1 VKSKMWVGRKNVV
14 KPITLVSITMLLLSL
29 FIVQISAVTILKTP
43 KNEIINVTSGET
55 FRLEY
60 KIRFDKPEDGFFT
73 INFYW
78 DNNESL
84 PDASKWNFT
93 YESFVAKFTDGTG
106 FSVPLTVT
114 IIEGPAPS
122 LPGVYRYLVSIATG
136 GTGESKNG
144 DFWVNITMRAA
155 GQSGGSYINHAAGDH
170 NITIFQTVGAEDI
183 VVIEPEGQCKIHI
196 SPIPVPMIPTVYVRP
211 ATITA
216 TAAGQSFTVDIRIDN
231 VTDLYSW
238 SIGLT
243 WNSSVLECT
252 SFMEGPF
259 LKSGGPTISMPGT
272 INNTAGEIYPAY
284 TYTLKEV
291 PTGVSGSGTLAN
303 ATFRS
308 KSPGTFNVHLAEVLL
323 LNSKLEMVPANIV
336 GVFTVIWDSV
346 AYHVVTLNNLT
357 IEVSGRCRIYNYA
370 FNQAEK
376 MISFNVTGPD
386 GMAGFCNVTIP
397 KALLSANETHPWVVS
412 LDGSPIDYIKAEN
425 ATHTFIYFVYT
436 LSIHEVQ
443 IIGSWVIPLRPPTY
457 TLTISVTAGGT
468 TNPSPGTYTYTAGI
482 VVQVL
487 ATPYTNYL
495 FDHWLLDGISN
506 VSNPINVTMNTN
518 HTLQAF
524 FVSLPGPSIH
534 ITPIGETINVTS
546 GETFTLV
553 YKFCFNQSEKGVF
566 ATTIY
571 WDNNESLPDA
581 SKWNFT
587 YIGFVAKF
595 TDGTDFWG
603 PVTATMWK
611 SVPSGYPP
619 GYYRYS
625 VTISESYGETKNGDF
640 WVNVTMRAAGQSGGA
655 YINHT
660 APSYQNITIRS
671 TFIAEASLVTVP
683 DGVCTIH
690 VTPAPIRDVAIIGVS
705 LFRTVVG
712 EGIPTAFTEIY
723 VTAENQGNLTET
735 FDVTAYYD
743 SKVIVTQ
750 TGVTL
755 DAGCNVTLTFIWY
768 TAYVKK
774 GHYTIKAVATVVPGE
789 LDTADNTFV
798 NGPFI
803 VTIPGDIDGDGYV
816 YTKDLGMLG
825 KAWRTRRGDPR
836 YNPNADIDCDG
847 TIYVKDL
854 AWIGKN
860 WRKRV

>member
-14 KPITLVSITMLLLSL
+14 KTVTLVSIIMLLLSS
-29 FIVQISAVTILKTP
+29 FIPQISAPKVLITP
-43 KNEIINVTSGET
+43 KNKVFNVISGET
-55 FRLEY
+55 FILSY
-60 KIRFDKPEDGFFT
+60 KIRFDEPDEGFFALG
-73 INFYW
+73 FSW
-78 DNNESL
+78 DNNETD
-84 PDASKWNFT
+84 PAAPYWNFT
-93 YESFVAKFTDGTG
+93 YEGFVAKFTDGAG
-106 FSVPLTVT
+106 FTVPVTASVIKAIPDGYPAGYYRYIVT
-114 IIEGPAPS
+114 IGTAGEKGEG
-122 LPGVYRYLVSIATG
+122 
-136 GTGESKNG
+136 KNG
-144 DFWVNITMRAA
+144 DFWVNITVRAA
-155 GQSGGSYINHAAGDH
+155 GQSGGIYINHTAGDH
-170 NITIFQTVGAEDI
+170 IMTIGMTIVAETTMIIDSAGSCTI
-183 VVIEPEGQCKIHI
+183 RVL
-196 SPIPVPMIPTVYVRP
+196 PIPVPAIPTVYVRP

-216 TAAGQSFTVDIRIDN
+216 TAVGQSFTVDICIDN
-231 VTDLYSW
+231 VTDLYIW

-252 SFMEGPF
+252 GFSEGPF
-259 LKSGGPTISMPGT
+259 LKSGGPTISIPGT

-284 TYTLKEV
+284 SYTLTTA
-291 PTGVSGSGTLAN
+291 TGVSGSGTLAN

-308 KSPGTFNVHLAEVLL
+308 KARGTFNVHLAEVSLSS
-323 LNSKLEMVPANIV
+323 SKLKMIPANIV
-336 GVFTVIWDSV
+336 GVFTVVWDSV
-346 AYHVVTLNNLT
+346 AYHVITLNNLT
-357 IEVSGRCRIYNYA
+357 IEAPVRCRMYNYA
-370 FNQAEK
+370 FIQPKK
-376 MISFNVTGPD
+376 MISFNATGPD
-386 GMAGFCNVTIP
+386 GMVGFCNVTIP
-397 KALLSANETHPWVVS
+397 KALLSANETHPWVI
-412 LDGSPIDYIKAEN
+412 LMDGNPIGYIKTEN
-425 ATHTFIYFVYT
+425 ATHTFIRFVYT
-436 LSIHEVQ
+436 LSTHEVQ
-443 IIGSWVIPLRPPTY
+443 IIGSWVIPLRPLNY

-468 TNPSPGTYTYTAGI
+468 TNPSPGTYTYTAGT

-487 ATPYTNYL
+487 AIPSTKYV
-495 FDHWLLDGISN
+495 FDNWTLDGISN
-506 VSNPINVTMNTN
+506 MSNPINVTMNTN
-518 HTLQAF
+518 HTLRAF
-524 FVSLPGPSIH
+524 FRYSAPPGPSID
-534 ITPIGETINVTS
+534 ITPIGKTISVTS
-546 GETFTLV
+546 GETFKLV
-553 YKFCFNQSEKGVF
+553 YKFRFNEPEKGVF

-581 SKWNFT
+581 AKWNFT
-587 YIGFVAKF
+587 YQGFVAKF
-595 TDGTDFWG
+595 TDGTSFSG
-603 PVTATMWK
+603 PVTATIWK
-611 SVPSGYPP
+611 SVPSP

-640 WVNVTMRAAGQSGGA
+640 WVNVTIRAAGQSGGA

-690 VTPAPIRDVAIIGVS
+690 VTPAPIHDVAIIGVS

-712 EGIPTAFTEIY
+712 EGISTAFTEIY

-735 FDVTAYYD
+735 FDVTVYYD

-750 TGVTL
+750 TDVTL

-816 YTKDLGMLG
+816 YTKDLGMLA
-825 KAWRTRRGDPR
+825 KAWRARRGDPR
-836 YNPNADIDCDG
+836 YNPNADIDCDNY
-847 TIYVKDL
+847 IYTKDL